1 MIVKEEPKS
10 PIPSALKK
18 RKGHSIDANAIGQVD
33 PIDIDIDPP
42 QTVGKR
48 RKTVASGSS
57 HVQFDGVAI
66 PDRSNPVPKA
76 TRRSKVERTP
86 RTCFPASRRSSAHL
100 QRLVRSWERR
110 STDTDTHIM

>member
-1 MIVKEEPKS
+1 VIVKEEPKS

-18 RKGHSIDANAIGQVD
+18 RKGHLIDANAIGQVD

-76 TRRSKVERTP
+76 TRRSTRVPKVKGRKDPSDLFSRLAQEFRALAK
-86 RTCFPASRRSSAHL
+86 TCEELGEAI
-100 QRLVRSWERR
+100 
-110 STDTDTHIM
+110 D